1 MATERGTKERWQH
14 DKPQVRSI
22 EMGSGKATTEVI
34 AVHNPHVIDMLADA
48 GVLTQQQADAAL
60 WLAELRQAAG
70 LDGRVVSS
78 YNPLGAGGEQSDE
91 QAERQ
96 AKFNTAVKRAE
107 RGATAVLLLL
117 EGYYSPNDLDALYH
131 GLNGVSRYI
140 AGK

>member
-70 LDGRVVSS
+70 MDGRVVSS
-78 YNPLGAGGEQSDE
+78 CNPLGAGGEQSDS
-91 QAERQ
+91 QRPRLGVVALPHFSGSYTRQ
-96 AKFNTAVKRAE
+96 YKI
-107 RGATAVLLLL
+107 RGAKPRD
-117 EGYYSPNDLDALYH
+117 E
-131 GLNGVSRYI
+131 
-140 AGK
+140 

>member
-34 AVHNPHVIDMLADA
+34 AVHNPHVIDILAHA
-48 GVLTQQQADAAL
+48 GVLTQQEADAAL
-60 WLAELRQAAG
+60 WLAELRQAASM
-70 LDGRVVSS
+70 DCRVVSS

-96 AKFNTAVKRAE
+96 AKFNVAVKHAE
-107 RGATAVLLLL
+107 NGATAVLLLL
-117 EGYYSPNDLDALYH
+117 DGYYSPNDLDALQH
-131 GLNGVSRYI
+131 GLNGISQYI